1 MLDTLKL
8 YETFKAASLSD
19 EHARAMTTAMQNS
32 ESETLLD
39 AKAQLHEEFE
49 RFHATF
55 VSKADFE
62 ARLSQTDQKIGQVET
77 RLIRWM
83 FIFWMGQM
91 AVNVGLVL
99 EVSRFLK

>member
-19 EHARAMTTAMQNS
+19 EHARAMTTAMQNT
-32 ESETLLD
+32 EAAALLD
-39 AKAQLHEEFE
+39 ARAQLHEEFG

-55 VSKADFE
+55 VSKAEFE
-62 ARLSQTDQKIGQVET
+62 TRLTQVELKIGQVET

-91 AVNVGLVL
+91 AVTVGLVL
-99 EVSRFLK
+99 EVSKLLK